1 MEDDDL
7 IVTSYI
13 DYEVTLFH
21 CTCIPT
27 AQRQKAAEV
36 FRKTMNA
43 IFETPQRVVEMQ
55 RDYNYLLNRY
65 DGSPLP
71 SSASDDD
78 RQLVD
83 NWESAYAA
91 ATAAAFVGWEIIP
104 GAACFEIDF
113 VDESGTCR
121 Y

>member
-1 MEDDDL
+1 
-7 IVTSYI
+7 
-13 DYEVTLFH
+13 
-21 CTCIPT
+21 
-27 AQRQKAAEV
+27 
-36 FRKTMNA
+36 MNA

-104 GAACFEIDF
+104 GAACFEIDY